1 MKGLIN
7 NPETIKELIN
17 QTKKIEKDISNNM
30 DNLTSMEILLTSND
44 YASAKNPK
52 LSKTFYRLQE
62 KIEDANTLTS
72 QLLSSLESK
81 NNNHES
87 IH

>member
-1 MKGLIN
+1 MKELIN

-17 QTKKIEKDISNNM
+17 QTKEIEKNISNNM
-30 DNLTSMEILLTSND
+30 ENLTSMEILLTSND
-44 YASAKNPK
+44 YASAKDPK

-72 QLLSSLESK
+72 QLLSSLENK
-81 NNNHES
+81 NNDHES

>member
-17 QTKKIEKDISNNM
+17 QTKKIEKNISNNM

-81 NNNHES
+81 NNGHES

>member
-1 MKGLIN
+1 MKDMMK
-7 NPETIKELIN
+7 NPETMKELIN
-17 QTKKIEKDISNNM
+17 QTKKIEENNSNIM

-44 YASAKNPK
+44 YATAKDPK

-72 QLLSSLESK
+72 QLLSSLE
-81 NNNHES
+81 NNNDDHES

>member
-17 QTKKIEKDISNNM
+17 QTKKIEKNISNNM